1 MASVLVEE
9 FNSEV
14 KKNKR
19 KLRGIKKMF
28 VSKLEFAQHKRQ
40 VNRII
45 EMQRLKLKLLEI
57 A

>member
-28 VSKLEFAQHKRQ
+28 VSEVEFMLHKKQ
-40 VNRII
+40 LNRVIKI
-45 EMQRLKLKLLEI
+45 QELK
-57 A
+57 